1 MDAVTDCEAP
11 GAFYRVEGGE
21 TVLWRRNDR
30 QRVEFFN
37 ASIQREERKGQRPVS
52 KGERSTHGGS
62 WFPCGEATKGC
73 SSAAVAGIWFDPR

>member
-1 MDAVTDCEAP
+1 MDAVMDCEAP

-37 ASIQREERKGQRPVS
+37 ASISGRREEGAAPCFERGKEHAWWLLVPVWRDDQRMQQC
-52 KGERSTHGGS
+52 GG
-62 WFPCGEATKGC
+62 GRHL
-73 SSAAVAGIWFDPR
+73 V